1 MILPDCKHHCE
12 DPEALFAEVA
22 TLDFKGGSGFL
33 GTQAV
38 AGCSARPMA
47 EWTFINEN
55 HGWIRRVFQ
64 VSTRLPA
71 RLHAVS
77 TVLSAGVSG
86 NLGALTITNAILGVP
101 YSNYLAKRYPIRY
114 PKIKAS
120 ALCRSVQV

>member
-1 MILPDCKHHCE
+1 
-12 DPEALFAEVA
+12 
-22 TLDFKGGSGFL
+22 
-33 GTQAV
+33 
-38 AGCSARPMA
+38 MA

-71 RLHAVS
+71 GLHAVS

-101 YSNYLAKRYPIRY
+101 YSNYSIRYPIRY
-114 PKIKAS
+114 PNIKAS
-120 ALCRSVQV
+120 ALCRSVQE